1 MAIMRLNL
9 LKVVAETQK
18 LQDDHKELFPNDHL
32 NIMFLKEKEILEEI
46 DSGRLY
52 KDGSVN
58 VIVQIY

>member
-1 MAIMRLNL
+1 MRLNL